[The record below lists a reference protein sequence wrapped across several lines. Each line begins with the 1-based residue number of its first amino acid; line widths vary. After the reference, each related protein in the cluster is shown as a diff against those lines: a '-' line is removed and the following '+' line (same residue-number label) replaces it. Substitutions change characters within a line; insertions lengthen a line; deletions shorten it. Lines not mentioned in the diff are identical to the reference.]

1 MNNKYPLIKFIP
13 EDNVILDIINKIK
26 RAQHSI
32 LVAMFWFNY
41 KPIADALIKASESG
55 VKVKIFV
62 DKRSLLYMYD
72 SENRF
77 KMSIPE
83 YLKNNNVKVKI
94 YYGTK
99 NIFHHKIV
107 LIDSKLLII
116 SSFNW
121 HHNDILHNYDF
132 YLVIDDKKLC
142 STIKSW
148 FAKLDQSNN
157 FKYLILKSKS
167 LKKNNKKIIKFILL
181 FLLSSILTI
190 SIIINYKYYLGS

>member
-1 MNNKYPLIKFIP
+1 
-13 EDNVILDIINKIK
+13 
-26 RAQHSI
+26 
-32 LVAMFWFNY
+32 
-41 KPIADALIKASESG
+41 
-55 VKVKIFV
+55 
-62 DKRSLLYMYD
+62 MYD

-83 YLKNNNVKVKI
+83 YLKNNNIKVKI

-121 HHNDILHNYDF
+121 YHNDILHNYDF
-132 YLVIDDKKLC
+132 YLVIDDKKVC
-142 STIKSW
+142 STIKLW

-167 LKKNNKKIIKFILL
+167 LKKITKSLKNL
-181 FLLSSILTI
+181 F
-190 SIIINYKYYLGS
+190 YCFYYQVF